1 MNGPEEKGAS
11 RSIEDAFSRLVN
23 DAFKHDILM
32 INLHPQYLKIIHCV
46 FLLDPETYPY
56 TSPF

>member
-11 RSIEDAFSRLVN
+11 RSIEDAFSWLVN

-32 INLHPQYLKIIHCV
+32 INPDPHCAKIIHCV
-46 FLLDPETYPY
+46 FFLDPETYPY